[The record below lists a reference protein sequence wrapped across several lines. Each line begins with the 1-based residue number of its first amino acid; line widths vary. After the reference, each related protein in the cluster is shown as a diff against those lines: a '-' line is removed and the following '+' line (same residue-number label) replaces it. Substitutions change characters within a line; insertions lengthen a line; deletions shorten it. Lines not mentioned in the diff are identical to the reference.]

1 MVLPTEFATQQAI
14 ASCAQE
20 VRGYAGFPFPE
31 KALADLIHDKGW
43 LMSFA
48 AKRGYLIPKTISVP
62 EIKSI
67 DDLSEGLTYPVVIK
81 PRQSS
86 GSRGIA
92 YVTEKSGFKVAYL
105 RVHALYPDPLIQEY
119 IPPMEGGGCG
129 VGALFNMNGE
139 PRAAFAYRRLREYP
153 VSGGPSTM
161 RESIDGAEIKA
172 IAVSLLKDLGWR
184 GPAMVE
190 FRVDP
195 RDSKPRLLE
204 INPRLWGSLNLAVTS
219 GVDFPYLLHQLA
231 TRGDCDEAFGYRKG
245 VRCRWLL
252 PGDIMHL
259 ITNPSRLSALRKFFE
274 PADADDIL
282 SLRDPMPMLGRLTS
296 FLPLIYDADMRRLL
310 SRR

>member
-1 MVLPTEFATQQAI
+1 
-14 ASCAQE
+14 
-20 VRGYAGFPFPE
+20 
-31 KALADLIHDKGW
+31 
-43 LMSFA
+43 
-48 AKRGYLIPKTISVP
+48 
-62 EIKSI
+62 
-67 DDLSEGLTYPVVIK
+67 
-81 PRQSS
+81 
-86 GSRGIA
+86 
-92 YVTEKSGFKVAYL
+92 
-105 RVHALYPDPLIQEY
+105 
-119 IPPMEGGGCG
+119 
-129 VGALFNMNGE
+129 
-139 PRAAFAYRRLREYP
+139 
-153 VSGGPSTM
+153 M

-231 TRGDCDEAFGYRKG
+231 LCGDCDHVFEYRKG
-245 VRCRWLL
+245 VRCRWLI

-259 ITNPSRLSALRKFFE
+259 ITNTSRLSALRKFFE

-282 SLRDPMPMLGRLTS
+282 SLRDPMPMIGRLTS
-296 FLPLIYDADMRRLL
+296 FLPLIYDSEMRRLI